1 MGRVG
6 IVPDNVPSEGSSTI
20 WTAGQSLMILRLKA
34 KHRLL
39 PRVLS
44 EYLSDEVVQEHLK
57 SLAGGSAIQTIA
69 MKDLKSLAIP
79 LPDMETQA
87 KVEAA
92 VAERQ
97 ALYRQIEQL
106 KAQIALERRSNWP
119 HSELR
124 SPQD

>member
-1 MGRVG
+1 
-6 IVPDNVPSEGSSTI
+6 
-20 WTAGQSLMILRLKA
+20 MILRLKA

-39 PRVLS
+39 PGVLS

-69 MKDLKSLAIP
+69 MKDLKSLAFP
-79 LPDMETQA
+79 LHDMETQA

>member
-1 MGRVG
+1 
-6 IVPDNVPSEGSSTI
+6 
-20 WTAGQSLMILRLKA
+20 MILRLKDR
-34 KHRLL
+34 KRLTAH
-39 PRVLS
+39 VLC

-69 MKDLKSLAIP
+69 MKDLKSLVIP
-79 LPDMETQA
+79 LPDKKTQA
-87 KVEAA
+87 KVAAA

-97 ALYRQIEQL
+97 ALYREIEQL
-106 KAQIALERRSNWP
+106 KAQIAMARRSSWP